1 MPMKIRPAHADEWP
15 QLEALLLSAS
25 LPLAG
30 ARDHL
35 HNFVVAEEDDA
46 FAGCATIEEY
56 SDVALLRSVAVAGPR
71 RGSGVGAQL
80 VEAVIDRARSR
91 GIASLILLTTT
102 AADWFP
108 RFGFRRISRDQVPEA
123 LAPSAELRGA
133 CPSTA
138 TVMRLDL

>member
-1 MPMKIRPAHADEWP
+1 MPMTIRPARGDEWP
-15 QLEALLLSAS
+15 QLEALLTSAS

-35 HNFVVAEEDDA
+35 HNFVVAEEFGE
-46 FAGCATIEEY
+46 FAGCAAVEEY
-56 SDVALLRSVAVAGPR
+56 GDAALLRSVAVAGPR
-71 RGSGVGAQL
+71 RSSGVGAQL
-80 VEAVIDRARSR
+80 VDTVIAGVRSR
-91 GIASLILLTTT
+91 GITSLILLTTT

-108 RFGFRRISRDQVPEA
+108 RFGFRRISREQVPEA
-123 LAPSAELRGA
+123 LGSSAELRGA